1 MRKLFFIVITF
12 ACATT
17 FGQGNTLWNVEM
29 VQPKMGQTPAYE
41 KAWKAHVIKF
51 HNGDDKR
58 YAEQI
63 MSGTY
68 SGSILVASGP
78 SSLADLD
85 KDRANAAAHA
95 SDYSLTVAPFVDKV
109 TQWGT
114 YRWADTLS
122 YNGTVQA
129 DKFVTTVYHI
139 KPGKASDFIA
149 ELKRAIAVNTKI
161 KSPASSNAYV
171 KMWSGSSP
179 EIVIVTNLKDGFKQ
193 LDNSFN
199 PTMGKDFQNAYVQE
213 YGQEM
218 WDKRVKLLPEIM
230 TSWDTYISKNRK
242 DLSSVTK

>member
-1 MRKLFFIVITF
+1 MRKLFFIAITF
-12 ACATT
+12 ACTTT
-17 FGQGNTLWNVEM
+17 FGQGNTLWDVEM
-29 VQPKMGQTPAYE
+29 VQTKTGQSKAYE

-58 YAEQI
+58 YAEEI
-63 MSGTY
+63 MSGANA
-68 SGSILVASGP
+68 GSILIASGP
-78 SSLADLD
+78 YSLADLD
-85 KDRANAAAHA
+85 KERANAAAHA
-95 SDYSLTVAPFVDKV
+95 ADYELTVAPSVGTL

-139 KPGKASDFIA
+139 KPGKTPDFIA
-149 ELKRAIAVNTKI
+149 EIKRSIAVNTKI
-161 KSPASSNAYV
+161 KSPSSYNTYV
-171 KMWSGSSP
+171 KMWGGSSP
-179 EIVIVTNLKDGFKQ
+179 EIVTVTNLKDGFKQ
-193 LDNSFN
+193 LDNTFN

-218 WDKRVKLLPEIM
+218 WDKRLKLLPEIM

-242 DLSSVTK
+242 DLSSVMK

>member
-78 SSLADLD
+78 S
-85 KDRANAAAHA
+85 
-95 SDYSLTVAPFVDKV
+95 
-109 TQWGT
+109 
-114 YRWADTLS
+114 
-122 YNGTVQA
+122 
-129 DKFVTTVYHI
+129 YH
-139 KPGKASDFIA
+139 PH
-149 ELKRAIAVNTKI
+149 
-161 KSPASSNAYV
+161 Y
-171 KMWSGSSP
+171 
-179 EIVIVTNLKDGFKQ
+179 EI
-193 LDNSFN
+193 
-199 PTMGKDFQNAYVQE
+199 
-213 YGQEM
+213 
-218 WDKRVKLLPEIM
+218 
-230 TSWDTYISKNRK
+230 
-242 DLSSVTK
+242 

>member
-1 MRKLFFIVITF
+1 MRKLLFIAITF
-12 ACATT
+12 AFTTT
-17 FGQGNTLWNVEM
+17 FGQGNTLWDVEM
-29 VQPKMGQTPAYE
+29 VQSKMGQSPAYE
-41 KAWKAHVIKF
+41 KAWKAHVLKF

-58 YAEQI
+58 YAREI
-63 MSGTY
+63 MSGPNA
-68 SGSILVASGP
+68 GNILIASGP
-78 SSLADLD
+78 YSLADLD
-85 KDRANAAAHA
+85 KERANGAAHA
-95 SDYSLTVAPFVDKV
+95 ADYDLMVAPTVGTY

-129 DKFVTTVYHI
+129 DKFVTTVYHL
-139 KPGKASDFIA
+139 KAGKAPDFIA
-149 ELKRAIAVNTKI
+149 ELKRSIAVNTKI
-161 KSPASSNAYV
+161 KSPTSLNAYV

-218 WDKRVKLLPEIM
+218 WDKRLKLLPEIT
-230 TSWDTYISKNRK
+230 TSWDTYISKNRN
-242 DLSSVTK
+242 DLSSVMK